1 MSIKV
6 QVSESL
12 AEETQ
17 QFTWTIIFQELSMS
31 KISFNDHQGEYSYI
45 SNASYELI
53 NIVKHCDMF
62 PLFTMISLPQEIKE
76 GNAG

>member
-1 MSIKV
+1 MSLKV

-17 QFTWTIIFQELSMS
+17 QFAWTIIFQELYMS
-31 KISFNDHQGEYSYI
+31 KISFDDHQGEYSLI

-53 NIVKHCDMF
+53 NIVK
-62 PLFTMISLPQEIKE
+62 PLGHVSPIYYDILAS
-76 GNAG
+76 GNQGG